1 MSRPTLSRPA
11 LTTLALL
18 VTVPLALAACTT
30 ATEQAGASTG
40 VTAKTGATEKAGA
53 GAALVPQSIK
63 AKGEIAFAHDASY
76 PPFEYFDK
84 DNTTMIGF
92 DVQLAD
98 AIAGKLG
105 LKAKHVNTGFD
116 TILAGLGSGKFDAGM
131 SAFTVTPERSKSV
144 DFVVYF
150 SGGTAIAVP
159 KGNPKKLSID
169 DLSLC
174 GHKVSAQ
181 KGSIQGLNQM
191 PAIDKKCKAAGKPGL
206 SISLYPS
213 QNDANLALTS
223 GRVDAI
229 AADTVSLAYQGK
241 LANGTFELAPAAP
254 YEPAAGGIALAKDSP
269 LTPAVGEAV
278 KELAADG
285 TLQKLGESWSLPA
298 DVFTADD
305 GKVIK

>member
-1 MSRPTLSRPA
+1 MSRHA
-11 LTTLALL
+11 LTTAALL
-18 VTVPLALAACTT
+18 VTIPVVLAACTT
-30 ATEQAGASTG
+30 ATEQAGTSTSTGSTSPVASAST
-40 VTAKTGATEKAGA
+40 TAGA
-53 GAALVPQSIK
+53 GAAMVPASIK
-63 AKGEIAFAHDASY
+63 DKGEIAFAHDASY

-98 AIAGKLG
+98 AIAGRLG

-131 SAFTVTPERSKSV
+131 SAFTITPERTKSV
-144 DFVVYF
+144 DFVQYF

-159 KGNPKKLSID
+159 KGNPLKLSLG

-181 KGSIQGLNQM
+181 KGSIQALDQM
-191 PAIDKKCKAAGKPGL
+191 PAMDKKCTQAGKPSL
-206 SISLYPS
+206 AISSYPS

-229 AADTVSLAYQGK
+229 AADSVSLAYQGK
-241 LANGTFELAPAAP
+241 LANGTFELAPGADF
-254 YEPAAGGIALAKDSP
+254 EPAPGGIALAKNSP
-269 LTPAVGEAV
+269 LTPAIAEAV

-285 TLQKLGESWSLPA
+285 TLQKLGVSWSLPGQ
-298 DVFTADD
+298 VFSSTD
-305 GKVIK
+305 GTVVQ

>member
-1 MSRPTLSRPA
+1 MSRPTLTAVA
-11 LTTLALL
+11 LFVTL
-18 VTVPLALAACTT
+18 PLALAACTT
-30 ATEQAGASTG
+30 ATEQVGASTG
-40 VTAKTGATEKAGA
+40 VAATAGSAEKAGA
-53 GAALVPQSIK
+53 GAALLPQDVK
-63 AKGEIAFAHDASY
+63 DKGEISFAHDASY

-116 TILAGLGSGKFDAGM
+116 TILAGLSSGKFDAGM
-131 SAFTVTPERSKSV
+131 SAFTITPDRSKSV
-144 DFVVYF
+144 DFVQYF

-159 KGNPKKLSID
+159 KGNPQKLSID

-191 PAIDKKCKAAGKPGL
+191 PAIDQKCKAAGKAGL
-206 SISLYPS
+206 TISLYPS

-241 LANGTFELAPAAP
+241 LANGTFELAPGKP
-254 YEPAAGGIALAKDSP
+254 YEPAAGGIALAKNSP
-269 LTPAVGEAV
+269 LTPAVAEAV
-278 KELAADG
+278 TELAADG
-285 TLQKLGESWSLPA
+285 TLKKLGEAWSLPA
-298 DVFTADD
+298 EVFTSGD
-305 GKVIK
+305 GKVVK

>member
-1 MSRPTLSRPA
+1 MTRPT

-18 VTVPLALAACTT
+18 VCVPLTVTACTT
-30 ATEQAGASTG
+30 ATENAGGSTAVPTAS
-40 VTAKTGATEKAGA
+40 AAAQQAGA
-53 GAALVPQSIK
+53 GAALVPQKIK
-63 AKGEIAFAHDASY
+63 DKGEIAFAHDATY

-92 DVQLAD
+92 DVELAD
-98 AIAGKLG
+98 AVAGKLG

-150 SGGTAIAVP
+150 SGGTAVAVP
-159 KGNPKKLSID
+159 KGNPKKLSLD

-174 GHKVSAQ
+174 GQKVSAQ

-191 PAIDKKCKAAGKPGL
+191 PALSKKCTAAGKPEL
-206 SISLYPS
+206 TITLYPS

-229 AADTVSLAYQGK
+229 AADSVSLAYQGK
-241 LANGTFELAPAAP
+241 LANGTFELAPGADF
-254 YEPAAGGIALAKDSP
+254 EPADGGIALAKNSP
-269 LTPAVGEAV
+269 LTPAVAQAV
-278 KELAADG
+278 KELSEDG
-285 TLQKLGESWSLPA
+285 TLQKLGVKWSLPA
-298 DVFTADD
+298 QVFTAQD
-305 GKVIK
+305 GTVVK